1 MSFKSGSFDPTR
13 ILLVLD
19 EHGVDYIVVGGI
31 AAQAYGATRATGDL
45 DCVPKSTRENL
56 DRLAGALVTL
66 GAYLRVGGMTEEE
79 ARALPL
85 RLDGDMLGRTR
96 VTTSMTAAGPLD
108 VLMDIP
114 DRSGA
119 RRGYDDLAPRS
130 ELLTAVGVVVRV
142 ADLDD
147 VIQSKEYADRPKDH
161 DALTEL
167 RALRDDQA

>member
-1 MSFKSGSFDPTR
+1 
-13 ILLVLD
+13 
-19 EHGVDYIVVGGI
+19 
-31 AAQAYGATRATGDL
+31 
-45 DCVPKSTRENL
+45 
-56 DRLAGALVTL
+56 
-66 GAYLRVGGMTEEE
+66 MTDEE

-96 VTTSMTAAGPLD
+96 VTTWMTAAGPLD

-119 RRGYDDLAPRS
+119 RRGYDDLASRS
-130 ELLTAVGVVVRV
+130 ELLRAVGVVVMV